1 MSITK
6 VRGKADKGTGDRFTG
21 EEAEN
26 IIKSVE
32 RFLEKTRNIL
42 RRNIISRQQVKMGKV
57 PIHPMSQE

>member
-32 RFLEKTRNIL
+32 RFLEKIRNIL
-42 RRNIISRQQVKMGKV
+42 IAGTSFQGSR
-57 PIHPMSQE
+57 